1 MKNSLLWV
9 LLLLFTISAFAQPNQ
24 LWKSYYSYNRLVNL
38 TQSDTKV
45 FGAAENSLV
54 IKNVA
59 TNVLSTRTTID
70 GLSGQTISALHHS
83 VQFNKTFLGYED
95 GLMLVVN
102 ENDGSIL
109 NVVDIIN
116 KNIPAIIKRVNHFAE
131 VDGTLYISCD
141 FGIVQYDIATL
152 GFGDT
157 YFMGPGGLEIKVNQ
171 TTVHEGFIYAATQQ
185 YGVRRAA
192 ISSPNLIDFNQ
203 WTTVENGS
211 FGGIASFAGNLF
223 AATGS
228 GLVQKF
234 NGTNFT
240 FFNQLSNNLVDFR
253 ATETHLV
260 ATDAGRVAL
269 FDTSLVNTLQF
280 YAYQIPGDYTP
291 LTAATVLGNT
301 LYVGTSTRGI
311 ATVEIANTTAQ
322 EIILPSGPLRNS
334 IFSINSKTENLWA
347 VYGDYSS
354 FLTPGYNPFGFS
366 KLNEAGWK
374 HIMYAD
380 FKPPTHEVLNLV
392 RVTVNPTNSNEIYV
406 SSYYNGLLKFQ
417 NDELVEIYN
426 ATNSTLQPIFATD
439 APTDNIRV
447 NQTAFDK
454 NGNLWVTDALVQ
466 NALNVLRPNG
476 NWNSFDVGPVIDSYL
491 SAFYTQMVI
500 DKNNT
505 IWIGTYDYG
514 LIAFNENGNIFKK
527 IRMGGDNGN
536 LPSDRVRALAIDN
549 RNQLWIGSD
558 KGLRILPSVDRFL
571 SDSPLTTNQ
580 IIIEEEGLAQELLF
594 EQFISDIV
602 VDGSNNKWVGTFDSG
617 VYLFSPNGQETKYHF
632 TKDNSPLP
640 SNAIRD
646 IDINSTTGEVFIVTE
661 KGMVSFKGVSTKAGD
676 NLKNVIVYPNPVRP
690 NYVGT
695 VKITGLLDKATV
707 KITDIEGNLV
717 YEVISEGGTIEWDT
731 TAFGKYRV
739 ASGVYMLFISAQD
752 ASETTVKKVMIIR

>member
-1 MKNSLLWV
+1 MKNSLFSV
-9 LLLLFTISAFAQPNQ
+9 LFLFCTITAFAQPNQ
-24 LWKSYYSYNRLVNL
+24 LWKSYYSYNKIVNL
-38 TQSDTKV
+38 TQSETKV

-54 IKNVA
+54 IKDVA

-70 GLSGQTISALHHS
+70 GLSGQTISALYHS
-83 VQFNKTFLGYED
+83 VQFNKTFLGYEN
-95 GLMLVVN
+95 GLMLVIN
-102 ENDGSIL
+102 ENDGSIV

-116 KNIPAIIKRVNHFAE
+116 KNIPAMIKRVNHFAE
-131 VDGTLYISCD
+131 FDGTLYISCD
-141 FGIVQYDIATL
+141 FGIVQYNIATL

-171 TTVHEGFIYAATQQ
+171 TAVHDGFIYAATQQ
-185 YGVRRAA
+185 YGIRRAA
-192 ISSPNLIDFNQ
+192 ISNPNLIDFNQ
-203 WTTVENGS
+203 WSTVENGS
-211 FGGIASFAGNLF
+211 YGGVASFAGDLF
-223 AATGS
+223 AGSIS
-228 GLVQKF
+228 GLIQKF

-240 FFNQLSNNLVDFR
+240 YFNQLPTNLVDFR

-260 ATDAGRVAL
+260 ATDASRVTL
-269 FDTSLVNTLQF
+269 FDTSLVSVLQF
-280 YAYQIPGDYTP
+280 YAYQIPGEYTP
-291 LTAATVLGNT
+291 LTAATVLGST
-301 LYVGTSTRGI
+301 VYVGTSTRGI
-311 ATVEIANTTAQ
+311 VAVDITNPTVQ

-347 VYGDYSS
+347 VYGGYSS

-366 KLNEAGWK
+366 KLNDTGWK

-439 APTDNIRV
+439 APTENIRV

-505 IWIGTYDYG
+505 IWIGTYDFG

-527 IRMGGDNGN
+527 LRFGGDNGN

-549 RNQLWIGSD
+549 RNQLWIGTD
-558 KGLRILPSVDRFL
+558 KGLRVLPSVDRFL
-571 SDSPLTTNQ
+571 SDTPLTSNQ

-594 EQFISDIV
+594 EQFVSDIV
-602 VDGSNNKWVGTFDSG
+602 VDGANNKWVGTADSG
-617 VYLFSPNGQETKYHF
+617 VYFLSPNGQETKYHF

-640 SNAIRD
+640 SNAILD
-646 IDINSTTGEVFIVTE
+646 IDINSTTGEVFFVTE

-717 YEVISEGGTIEWDT
+717 YEVVSEGGTIEWDT

>member
-1 MKNSLLWV
+1 MKNSLFSV
-9 LLLLFTISAFAQPNQ
+9 LFLFCTITAFAQPNQ
-24 LWKSYYSYNRLVNL
+24 LWQSYYSYNKIVNL
-38 TQSDTKV
+38 TQSETKV

-54 IKNVA
+54 IKNVT

-70 GLSGQTISALHHS
+70 GLSGQTISALYHS
-83 VQFNKTFLGYED
+83 VQFNKTFLGYEN
-95 GLMLVVN
+95 GLMLVIN
-102 ENDGSIL
+102 ENDGSIV

-131 VDGTLYISCD
+131 FDGTLYISCD
-141 FGIVQYDIATL
+141 FGIVQYNIATL

-171 TTVHEGFIYAATQQ
+171 TAIHDGFIYAATQQ
-185 YGVRRAA
+185 YGIRRAA
-192 ISSPNLIDFNQ
+192 ISNPNLIDFNQ
-203 WTTVENGS
+203 WSTVENGS
-211 FGGIASFAGNLF
+211 FGGVASFAGDLF
-223 AATGS
+223 AASVS
-228 GLVQKF
+228 GQIQKF

-240 FFNQLSNNLVDFR
+240 FFNQLPGNLVDFR
-253 ATETHLV
+253 ATSTHLV
-260 ATDAGRVAL
+260 ATDPGRVTL
-269 FDTSLVNTLQF
+269 FDTSLIAILAF
-280 YAYQIPGDYTP
+280 YAYQVPGEYSP
-291 LTAATVLGNT
+291 FTAGTVVGNT
-301 LYVGTSTRGI
+301 VYVGTSTRGI
-311 ATVEIANTTAQ
+311 VAADIANITIQ

-347 VYGDYSS
+347 VYGGYSS
-354 FLTPGYNPFGFS
+354 FLTPGYLPFGFS
-366 KLNEAGWK
+366 KLNDTGWK
-374 HIMYAD
+374 HIMYDD
-380 FKPPTHEVLNLV
+380 FKPPTHQVLNLV

-439 APTDNIRV
+439 APTENIRV

-505 IWIGTYDYG
+505 IWIGTYDFG

-527 IRMGGDNGN
+527 MRFGGDNGN

-549 RNQLWIGSD
+549 RNQLWVGTD

-571 SDSPLTTNQ
+571 SDTPLTTNQ

-594 EQFISDIV
+594 EQFVSDIV
-602 VDGSNNKWVGTFDSG
+602 VDGANNKWVGTADSG
-617 VYLFSPNGQETKYHF
+617 VYFLSPNGQETKYHF

-640 SNAIRD
+640 SNAILD
-646 IDINSTTGEVFIVTE
+646 IDINSTTGEVFFVTE

-717 YEVISEGGTIEWDT
+717 YEVVSEGGTIEWDT